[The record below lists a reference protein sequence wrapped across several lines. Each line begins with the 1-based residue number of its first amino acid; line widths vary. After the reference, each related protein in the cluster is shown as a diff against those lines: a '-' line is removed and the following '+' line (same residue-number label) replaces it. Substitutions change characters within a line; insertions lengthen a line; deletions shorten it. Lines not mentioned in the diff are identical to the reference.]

1 MEVLKNM
8 NEVLSSLYEGD
19 ILTLDGKDRFL
30 LKKEKVFCYR
40 DGTRFSLSIEDFSK
54 LYQKNRFLVY
64 EESVEIDES
73 KDEAYY
79 RYYRK

>member
-8 NEVLSSLYEGD
+8 NEVLSSLYDGD

-30 LKKEKVFCYR
+30 LKGEKIFCYKE
-40 DGTRFSLSIEDFSK
+40 GTRFSLSIEDFSQ
-54 LYQKNRFLVY
+54 LYQKNRFHIF
-64 EESVEIDES
+64 EESVEIDEN